1 MTLGGKHM
9 KIVILDGSAANPGD
23 ISWAPIEKFGDLT
36 VYDVTSPDQLVARAA
51 GAEMCITNKTAFT
64 KDVIDQL
71 PDLKYIGVLA
81 TGYNVI
87 DLDACT
93 KRGITVTNVPEYST
107 FATAQMTVA
116 LLLELTNNT
125 GLHSDSVKDGDWVRS
140 PQFCYWKRPLT
151 ELWNK
156 NAVVFGYGKIGK
168 RVAQILKALG
178 MNVTAVPHR
187 MPDKSEEDGIR
198 FATKEEAFADADIIS
213 LHSPLT
219 DETRDLINR
228 DSLKG
233 CKDGVIIINAA
244 RGPLVNEAD
253 MADALR
259 SGKVAGYAADVVSVE
274 PMKADNP
281 LLTSPNTILTPH
293 TAWAPKETRIRLIE
307 MCAANIEA
315 YLRNDPIN
323 KVN

>member
-1 MTLGGKHM
+1 M

-23 ISWAPIEKFGDLT
+23 ISWEPIEKFGDLT
-36 VYDVTSPDQLVARAA
+36 VYDVTSPDQLAKRAK
-51 GAEMCITNKTAFT
+51 GADICITNKTAFT
-64 KDVIDQL
+64 EEVIEQL

-81 TGYNVI
+81 TGFNVI
-87 DLDACT
+87 DLPACT

-168 RVAQILKALG
+168 RVAQIFKALG

-187 MPDKSEEDGIR
+187 MPDKKEEDGIK
-198 FATKEEAFADADIIS
+198 FATWEEALKTADVIS

-219 DETRDLINR
+219 AETKDLINK
-228 DSLKG
+228 DSLKD

-244 RGPLVNEAD
+244 RGPLVNEED
-253 MADALR
+253 MADALK
-259 SGKVAGYAADVVSVE
+259 SGKVSGYAADVVSVE

-293 TAWAPKETRIRLIE
+293 TAWAPRETRIRLID
-307 MCAANIEA
+307 MCAENIEA
-315 YLRNDPIN
+315 FIKGTPIN

>member
-1 MTLGGKHM
+1 M

-23 ISWAPIEKFGDLT
+23 ISWEKIESFGDLT
-36 VYDVTSPDQLVARAA
+36 VYDVTSPDQLVERAK
-51 GAEMCITNKTAFT
+51 GAQICITNKTAFT
-64 KDVIDQL
+64 AEVIEQL

-81 TGYNVI
+81 TGYNVV
-87 DLDACT
+87 DLKACT
-93 KRGITVTNVPEYST
+93 RHGITVTNVPEYST

-116 LLLELTNNT
+116 LLLELTNNA

-156 NAVVFGYGKIGK
+156 NAVVFGYGKIGR
-168 RVAQILKALG
+168 RVAQIFKALG
-178 MNVTAVPHR
+178 MNVTAVPHH
-187 MPDKSEEDGIR
+187 MPKNKEEDGIR
-198 FATKEEAFADADIIS
+198 FAPAEESFADADVIS

-219 DETRDLINR
+219 EETKDLINKE
-228 DSLKG
+228 SIKNL
-233 CKDGVIIINAA
+233 KDGVIIINAA
-244 RGPLVNEAD
+244 RGPLVNEED
-253 MADALR
+253 MAEALK

-293 TAWAPKETRIRLIE
+293 TAWAPRETRIRLID
-307 MCAANIEA
+307 MCAENIKA
-315 YLRNDPIN
+315 YLDGAPIN

>member
-1 MTLGGKHM
+1 M

-36 VYDVTSPDQLVARAA
+36 VYDVTSPEQLVERAK
-51 GAEMCITNKTAFT
+51 GADICITNKTAFT
-64 KDVIDQL
+64 EEVIEQL

-81 TGYNVI
+81 TGFNVI
-87 DLDACT
+87 DLPACT

-125 GLHSDSVKDGDWVRS
+125 GLHSDSVKDGDWIRS

-168 RVAQILKALG
+168 RVAQIFKALG

-187 MPDKSEEDGIR
+187 MPDKTEEDGIK
-198 FATKEEAFADADIIS
+198 FASWEEAVKTADIIS

-219 DETRDLINR
+219 EETKDLINKE
-228 DSLKG
+228 SLKA
-233 CKDGVIIINAA
+233 CKDNVIIINAA
-244 RGPLVNEAD
+244 RGPLVNEED
-253 MADALR
+253 MAAALR

-293 TAWAPKETRIRLIE
+293 TAWAPKETRIRLID
-307 MCAANIEA
+307 MCAENIEA
-315 YLRNDPIN
+315 FLKGAPVN

>member
-1 MTLGGKHM
+1 M

-23 ISWAPIEKFGDLT
+23 ISWEKIERFGDLT
-36 VYDVTSPDQLVARAA
+36 VYDVTSPEQLIKRAK
-51 GAEMCITNKTAFT
+51 GAQICITNKTAFT
-64 KDVIDQL
+64 AEIIDQL

-87 DLDACT
+87 DLEACT
-93 KRGITVTNVPEYST
+93 RRGITVTNVPEYST
-107 FATAQMTVA
+107 FATAQMTAA
-116 LLLELTNNT
+116 LLLELTNNA
-125 GLHSDSVKDGDWVRS
+125 GLHSDSVMNGDWVRS

-156 NAVVFGYGKIGK
+156 NAVVFGYGKIGR
-168 RVAQILKALG
+168 RVAQIFKALG
-178 MNVTAVPHR
+178 MNVTAVPHH
-187 MPDKSEEDGIR
+187 MPEVKEEGGIR
-198 FATKEEAFADADIIS
+198 FASKEEAFRDADVIS

-219 DETRDLINR
+219 NETKDLINK

-244 RGPLVNEAD
+244 RGPLVNENDIAE
-253 MADALR
+253 ALR
-259 SGKVAGYAADVVSVE
+259 SGKVAGYGADVVSVE

-281 LLTSPNTILTPH
+281 LLTTPNTIITPH
-293 TAWAPKETRIRLIE
+293 TAWAPGETRIRLID
-307 MCAANIEA
+307 MCADNIEA
-315 YLRNDPIN
+315 FLKGEPIN

>member
-1 MTLGGKHM
+1 M

-36 VYDVTSPDQLVARAA
+36 VYDVTSPEQLAERAK
-51 GAEMCITNKTAFT
+51 GADICITNKTAFT
-64 KDVIDQL
+64 EEVIAQL

-81 TGYNVI
+81 TGFNVI
-87 DLDACT
+87 DLPACT

-168 RVAQILKALG
+168 RVAQIFKALG

-187 MPDKSEEDGIR
+187 MPDKTEEDGIK
-198 FATKEEAFADADIIS
+198 FAAWEEAIKTADVIS

-219 DETRDLINR
+219 EETKDLINKE
-228 DSLKG
+228 SLKA
-233 CKDGVIIINAA
+233 CKDNVIIINAA
-244 RGPLVNEAD
+244 RGPLVNEED
-253 MADALR
+253 MAAALK

-293 TAWAPKETRIRLIE
+293 TAWAPKETRIRLID
-307 MCAANIEA
+307 MCAENIEA
-315 YLRNDPIN
+315 FLKGSPVN

>member
-1 MTLGGKHM
+1 M

-36 VYDVTSPDQLVARAA
+36 VYDVTSPDQLVERAK
-51 GAEMCITNKTAFT
+51 GADICITNKTAFT
-64 KDVIDQL
+64 EEVIAQL

-81 TGYNVI
+81 TGFNVI
-87 DLDACT
+87 DLPACT

-168 RVAQILKALG
+168 RVAQIFKALG

-187 MPDKSEEDGIR
+187 MPDKTEEDGIK
-198 FATKEEAFADADIIS
+198 FATWEEAIKTADVIS

-219 DETRDLINR
+219 EETKDLINKE
-228 DSLKG
+228 SLTA
-233 CKDGVIIINAA
+233 CKDNVIIINAA
-244 RGPLVNEAD
+244 RGPLVNEED
-253 MADALR
+253 MAAALR

-293 TAWAPKETRIRLIE
+293 TAWAPKETRKRLID
-307 MCAANIEA
+307 MCAENIEA
-315 YLRNDPIN
+315 FLKGAPVN

>member
-1 MTLGGKHM
+1 M

-23 ISWAPIEKFGDLT
+23 ISWEKIESFGDLT
-36 VYDVTSPDQLVARAA
+36 VYDVTSPDQLVERAK
-51 GAEMCITNKTAFT
+51 GAQICITNKTAFT
-64 KDVIDQL
+64 AEVIEQL

-81 TGYNVI
+81 TGYNVV
-87 DLDACT
+87 DLKACT
-93 KRGITVTNVPEYST
+93 RHGITVTNVPDYST

-116 LLLELTNNT
+116 LLLELTNNA

-156 NAVVFGYGKIGK
+156 NAVVFGYGKIGR
-168 RVAQILKALG
+168 RVAQIFKALG
-178 MNVTAVPHR
+178 MNVTAVPHH
-187 MPDKSEEDGIR
+187 MPKNKEEDGIR
-198 FATKEEAFADADIIS
+198 FAPAEEAFADADVIS

-219 DETRDLINR
+219 EETKDLINKE
-228 DSLKG
+228 SIKNL
-233 CKDGVIIINAA
+233 KDGVIIINAA
-244 RGPLVNEAD
+244 RGPLVNEED
-253 MADALR
+253 MAEALK

-293 TAWAPKETRIRLIE
+293 TAWAPRETRIRLID
-307 MCAANIEA
+307 MCAENIKA
-315 YLRNDPIN
+315 YLDGAPIN

>member
-1 MTLGGKHM
+1 M
-9 KIVILDGSAANPGD
+9 KTVILDGSAANPGD
-23 ISWAPIEKFGDLT
+23 ISWEPIEKFGDLT
-36 VYDVTSPDQLVARAA
+36 VYDVTSPEQLVERAK
-51 GAEMCITNKTAFT
+51 GADICITNKTAFT
-64 KDVIDQL
+64 AEVIEQL

-81 TGYNVI
+81 TGFNVI
-87 DLDACT
+87 DLPACT

-116 LLLELTNNT
+116 LLLELTNNA

-168 RVAQILKALG
+168 RVAQIFKALG

-187 MPDKSEEDGIR
+187 MPDTKKEDGIK
-198 FATKEEAFADADIIS
+198 FATWEEAIKTADIIS

-219 DETRDLINR
+219 EETKDLINK
-228 DSLKG
+228 DSLKD
-233 CKDGVIIINAA
+233 CKDGVIIVNAA
-244 RGPLVNEAD
+244 RGPLVNETD
-253 MADALR
+253 MAQALK

-307 MCAANIEA
+307 MCAENIEA
-315 YLRNDPIN
+315 YLKGTPIN

>member
-1 MTLGGKHM
+1 M

-36 VYDVTSPDQLVARAA
+36 VYDVTSPEQLAERAK
-51 GAEMCITNKTAFT
+51 GADICITNKTAFT
-64 KDVIDQL
+64 EEVIAQL

-81 TGYNVI
+81 TGFNVI
-87 DLDACT
+87 DLPACT

-168 RVAQILKALG
+168 RVAQIFKALG

-187 MPDKSEEDGIR
+187 MPDKTEEDGIK
-198 FATKEEAFADADIIS
+198 FASWEEAVKTADIIS

-219 DETRDLINR
+219 EETKDLINKE
-228 DSLKG
+228 SLKA
-233 CKDGVIIINAA
+233 CKNGVIIINAA
-244 RGPLVNEAD
+244 RGPLVNEED
-253 MADALR
+253 MAAALR

-293 TAWAPKETRIRLIE
+293 TAWAPKETRIRLID
-307 MCAANIEA
+307 MCAENIEA
-315 YLRNDPIN
+315 FLKGAPVN

>member
-1 MTLGGKHM
+1 M

-23 ISWAPIEKFGDLT
+23 ISWEKIERFGDLT
-36 VYDVTSPDQLVARAA
+36 VYDVTSPEQLIERAK
-51 GAEMCITNKTAFT
+51 GAQICITNKTAFT
-64 KDVIDQL
+64 AEVIDQL

-87 DLDACT
+87 DLEACT
-93 KRGITVTNVPEYST
+93 RRGITVTNVPEYST
-107 FATAQMTVA
+107 FATAQMTAA
-116 LLLELTNNT
+116 LLLELTNNA
-125 GLHSDSVKDGDWVRS
+125 GLHSDSVMNGDWVRS

-156 NAVVFGYGKIGK
+156 NAVVFGYGKIGR
-168 RVAQILKALG
+168 RVAQIFKALG
-178 MNVTAVPHR
+178 MNVTAVPHH
-187 MPDKSEEDGIR
+187 MPEVKEEGGIR
-198 FATKEEAFADADIIS
+198 FASKEEAFRDADVIS

-219 DETRDLINR
+219 NETKDLINK

-244 RGPLVNEAD
+244 RGPLVNENDIAE
-253 MADALR
+253 ALR
-259 SGKVAGYAADVVSVE
+259 SGKVAGYGADVVSVE

-281 LLTSPNTILTPH
+281 LLTTPNTIITPH
-293 TAWAPKETRIRLIE
+293 TAWAPGETRIRLID
-307 MCAANIEA
+307 MCADNIEA
-315 YLRNDPIN
+315 FLKGEPIN

>member
-1 MTLGGKHM
+1 M

-36 VYDVTSPDQLVARAA
+36 VYDVTSPDQLVERAK
-51 GAEMCITNKTAFT
+51 GADICITNKTAFT
-64 KDVIDQL
+64 EEVIAQL

-81 TGYNVI
+81 TGFNVI
-87 DLDACT
+87 DLPACT
-93 KRGITVTNVPEYST
+93 KRSITVTNVPEYST

-168 RVAQILKALG
+168 RVAQIFKALG

-187 MPDKSEEDGIR
+187 MPDKTEEDGIK
-198 FATKEEAFADADIIS
+198 FATWEEAIKTADVIS

-219 DETRDLINR
+219 EETKDLINKE
-228 DSLKG
+228 SLKA
-233 CKDGVIIINAA
+233 CKDNVIIINAA
-244 RGPLVNEAD
+244 RGPLVNEED
-253 MADALR
+253 MTAALR

-293 TAWAPKETRIRLIE
+293 TAWAPKETRIRLID
-307 MCAANIEA
+307 MCAENIEA
-315 YLRNDPIN
+315 FLKGAPVN

>member
-1 MTLGGKHM
+1 M

-36 VYDVTSPDQLVARAA
+36 VYDVTSPDQLVERAK
-51 GAEMCITNKTAFT
+51 GADICITNKTAFT
-64 KDVIDQL
+64 EEVIAQL

-81 TGYNVI
+81 TGFNVI
-87 DLDACT
+87 DLPACT

-168 RVAQILKALG
+168 RVAQIFKALG

-187 MPDKSEEDGIR
+187 MPDKTEEDGIK
-198 FATKEEAFADADIIS
+198 FATWEEAIKTADVIS

-219 DETRDLINR
+219 EETKDLINKE
-228 DSLKG
+228 SLKA
-233 CKDGVIIINAA
+233 CKDNVIIINAA
-244 RGPLVNEAD
+244 RGPLVNEED
-253 MADALR
+253 MAAALK

-293 TAWAPKETRIRLIE
+293 TAWAPKETRIRLID
-307 MCAANIEA
+307 MCAENIEA
-315 YLRNDPIN
+315 FLKGAPVN

>member
-1 MTLGGKHM
+1 M

-23 ISWAPIEKFGDLT
+23 ISWEKIERFGDLT
-36 VYDVTSPDQLVARAA
+36 VYDVTSPEQLIERAK
-51 GAEMCITNKTAFT
+51 GAQICITNKTAFT
-64 KDVIDQL
+64 AEVIDQL

-87 DLDACT
+87 DLEACT
-93 KRGITVTNVPEYST
+93 RRGITVTNVPEYST
-107 FATAQMTVA
+107 FATAQMTAA
-116 LLLELTNNT
+116 LLLELTNNA
-125 GLHSDSVKDGDWVRS
+125 GLHSDSVMNGDWVRS

-156 NAVVFGYGKIGK
+156 NAVVFGYGKIGR
-168 RVAQILKALG
+168 RVAQIFKALG
-178 MNVTAVPHR
+178 MNVTAVPHH
-187 MPDKSEEDGIR
+187 MPEVKEEGGIR
-198 FATKEEAFADADIIS
+198 FASKEEAFRDADVIS

-219 DETRDLINR
+219 NETKDLINK

-244 RGPLVNEAD
+244 RGPLVNENDIAE
-253 MADALR
+253 ALR
-259 SGKVAGYAADVVSVE
+259 SGKVAGYGADVVSVE

-281 LLTSPNTILTPH
+281 LLTTPNTIITPH
-293 TAWAPKETRIRLIE
+293 TAWAPEETRIRLID
-307 MCAANIEA
+307 MCADNIEA
-315 YLRNDPIN
+315 YLKGEPIN

>member
-1 MTLGGKHM
+1 M

-36 VYDVTSPDQLVARAA
+36 VYDVTSPDQLVERAK
-51 GAEMCITNKTAFT
+51 GADICITNKTAFT
-64 KDVIDQL
+64 EEVIAQL

-81 TGYNVI
+81 TGFNVI
-87 DLDACT
+87 DLPACT

-107 FATAQMTVA
+107 FATAQMSVA

-168 RVAQILKALG
+168 RVAQIFKALG

-187 MPDKSEEDGIR
+187 MPDKTEEDGIK
-198 FATKEEAFADADIIS
+198 FATWEEAIKTADVIS

-219 DETRDLINR
+219 EETKDLINKE
-228 DSLKG
+228 SLTA
-233 CKDGVIIINAA
+233 CKDNVIIINAA
-244 RGPLVNEAD
+244 RGPLVNEED
-253 MADALR
+253 MVAALR

-293 TAWAPKETRIRLIE
+293 TAWAPKETRIRLID
-307 MCAANIEA
+307 MCAENIEA
-315 YLRNDPIN
+315 FLKGAPVN

>member
-1 MTLGGKHM
+1 M

-23 ISWAPIEKFGDLT
+23 ISWEPIEKFGDLT
-36 VYDVTSPDQLVARAA
+36 VYDVTSPDQLAERAK
-51 GAEMCITNKTAFT
+51 GADICITNKTAFT
-64 KDVIDQL
+64 EEVIEQL

-81 TGYNVI
+81 TGFNVI
-87 DLDACT
+87 DLPACT

-168 RVAQILKALG
+168 RVAQIFKALG

-187 MPDKSEEDGIR
+187 IPDKKEEDGIK
-198 FATKEEAFADADIIS
+198 FATWEEALKTADVIS

-219 DETRDLINR
+219 AETKDLINK
-228 DSLKG
+228 DSLKD

-244 RGPLVNEAD
+244 RGPLVNEED
-253 MADALR
+253 MADSLK
-259 SGKVAGYAADVVSVE
+259 SGKVSGYAADVVSVE

-293 TAWAPKETRIRLIE
+293 TAWAPKETRIRLID
-307 MCAANIEA
+307 MCAENIEA
-315 YLRNDPIN
+315 FLKGTPIN

>member
-1 MTLGGKHM
+1 M
-9 KIVILDGSAANPGD
+9 KTVILDGSAANPGD

-36 VYDVTSPDQLVARAA
+36 VYDVTSPDQLVERAK
-51 GAEMCITNKTAFT
+51 GADICITNKTAFT
-64 KDVIDQL
+64 EEVIAQL

-81 TGYNVI
+81 TGFNVI
-87 DLDACT
+87 DLPACT

-107 FATAQMTVA
+107 FATAQMSVA

-168 RVAQILKALG
+168 RVAQIFKALG

-187 MPDKSEEDGIR
+187 MPDKTEEDGIK
-198 FATKEEAFADADIIS
+198 FATWEEAIKTADVIS

-219 DETRDLINR
+219 EETKDLINKE
-228 DSLKG
+228 SLTA
-233 CKDGVIIINAA
+233 CKDNVIIINAA
-244 RGPLVNEAD
+244 RGPLVNEED
-253 MADALR
+253 MAAALR

-293 TAWAPKETRIRLIE
+293 TAWAPKETRIRLID
-307 MCAANIEA
+307 MCAENIEA
-315 YLRNDPIN
+315 FLKGAPVN

>member
-1 MTLGGKHM
+1 M
-9 KIVILDGSAANPGD
+9 KTVILDGSAANPGD

-36 VYDVTSPDQLVARAA
+36 VYDVTSPDQLVERAK
-51 GAEMCITNKTAFT
+51 GADICITNKTAFT
-64 KDVIDQL
+64 EEVIAQL

-81 TGYNVI
+81 TGFNVI
-87 DLDACT
+87 DLPACT

-107 FATAQMTVA
+107 FATAQMSVA

-168 RVAQILKALG
+168 RVAQIFKALG

-187 MPDKSEEDGIR
+187 MPDTNEEDGIK
-198 FATKEEAFADADIIS
+198 FATWEEAVKTADIIS

-219 DETRDLINR
+219 AETKDLINKE
-228 DSLKG
+228 SLKE

-244 RGPLVNEAD
+244 RGPLVNEED

-281 LLTSPNTILTPH
+281 LLTSPNTVLTPH
-293 TAWAPKETRIRLIE
+293 TAWAPKETRIRLID
-307 MCAANIEA
+307 MCAENIEA
-315 YLRNDPIN
+315 YLKGTPIN

>member
-1 MTLGGKHM
+1 M
-9 KIVILDGSAANPGD
+9 KTVILDGSAANPGD

-36 VYDVTSPDQLVARAA
+36 VYDVTSPDQLVERAK
-51 GAEMCITNKTAFT
+51 GADICITNKTAFT
-64 KDVIDQL
+64 EEVIAQL

-81 TGYNVI
+81 TGFNVI
-87 DLDACT
+87 DLPACT

-107 FATAQMTVA
+107 FATAQMSVA

-168 RVAQILKALG
+168 RVAQIFKALG

-187 MPDKSEEDGIR
+187 MPDKTEEDGIK
-198 FATKEEAFADADIIS
+198 FATWEEAITTADVIS

-219 DETRDLINR
+219 EETKDLINKE
-228 DSLKG
+228 SLTA
-233 CKDGVIIINAA
+233 CKDNVIIINAA
-244 RGPLVNEAD
+244 RGPLVNEED
-253 MADALR
+253 MAAALR

-293 TAWAPKETRIRLIE
+293 TAWAPKETRIRLID
-307 MCAANIEA
+307 MCAENIEA
-315 YLRNDPIN
+315 FLKGAPVN

>member
-1 MTLGGKHM
+1 M
-9 KIVILDGSAANPGD
+9 KTVILDGSAANPGD

-36 VYDVTSPDQLVARAA
+36 VYDVTSPDQLVERAK
-51 GAEMCITNKTAFT
+51 GADICITNKTAFT
-64 KDVIDQL
+64 EEVIAQL

-81 TGYNVI
+81 TGFNVI
-87 DLDACT
+87 DLPACT

-107 FATAQMTVA
+107 FATAQMSVA

-168 RVAQILKALG
+168 RVAQIFKALG

-187 MPDKSEEDGIR
+187 MPDKTEEDGIK
-198 FATKEEAFADADIIS
+198 FATWEEAITTADVIS

-219 DETRDLINR
+219 EETKDLINKE
-228 DSLKG
+228 SIKEL
-233 CKDGVIIINAA
+233 KDGVIIINAA
-244 RGPLVNEAD
+244 RGPLVNEED
-253 MADALR
+253 MAAALR

-293 TAWAPKETRIRLIE
+293 TAWAPKETRIRLID
-307 MCAANIEA
+307 MCAENIEA
-315 YLRNDPIN
+315 FLKGAPVN